1 MLGKGRRHWRCLYV
15 GQESQMGEVILV
27 TVLVS
32 TVSATA
38 RMLYRHP
45 IRWNTELTDGSDSLA
60 NNTR

>member
-1 MLGKGRRHWRCLYV
+1 
-15 GQESQMGEVILV
+15 MGEVILV